1 MKLILIGVALLT
13 VSAAH
18 KAEAQGFIINP
29 FFTTTLTTP
38 GGGGHTKPGLGVAL
52 GTNGKIL
59 GLETEIAYH
68 PQIVD
73 TALDG
78 SKSKVLTFS
87 GDMIIGPT
95 IGHVK
100 GYGAVGAGDLHLNVK
115 SLSSLASTD
124 VNSLASNYFTF
135 NVGGGAIGYLT
146 DHLGVRADLR
156 YLRAYGIDF
165 AALEAAEATENLA
178 LKHFDFWRLNIGLA
192 AKF

>member
-1 MKLILIGVALLT
+1 MRLILISVTLLT
-13 VSAAH
+13 FSAAQ

-29 FFTTTLTTP
+29 FFTTTLTSP
-38 GGGGHTKPGLGVAL
+38 SGGGHTKPGVGVAV
-52 GTNGKIL
+52 GTNRKIL
-59 GLETEIAYH
+59 SLETEIAYH
-68 PQIVD
+68 PQIID

-87 GDMIIGPT
+87 GDLIIGPT

-100 GYGAVGAGDLHLNVK
+100 GYGAVGAGDLHLNFK
-115 SLSSLASTD
+115 AASPLAATD
-124 VNSLASNYFTF
+124 LDSLASNYFTINF
-135 NVGGGAIGYLT
+135 GGGAIGFVT
-146 DHLGVRADLR
+146 DHLGIRADLR

-165 AALEAAEATENLA
+165 AALEAAEATKNLT

>member
-1 MKLILIGVALLT
+1 MKLSLIGVMLLT
-13 VSAAH
+13 FSAAQ

-29 FFTTTLTTP
+29 FFTTTLTSP
-38 GGGGHTKPGLGVAL
+38 SGSGGHTKPGVGVAL

-59 GLETEIAYH
+59 GFETEIAYH
-68 PQIVD
+68 PQIID

-87 GDMIIGPT
+87 GDLIIGPT

-100 GYGAVGAGDLHLNVK
+100 GYGAVGAGDLHLNFK
-115 SLSSLASTD
+115 SVSSLAATD
-124 VNSLASNYFTF
+124 VDSLASNYFTF
-135 NVGGGAIGYLT
+135 NVGGGAIGFVT
-146 DHLGVRADLR
+146 DHLGIRADLR

-165 AALEAAEATENLA
+165 AALEAAENLS

>member
-1 MKLILIGVALLT
+1 MKLILIGVTLLT
-13 VSAAH
+13 FSAAQ

-29 FFTTTLTTP
+29 FFTTTLTSP
-38 GGGGHTKPGLGVAL
+38 SGSGGHTKPGVGVAL

-59 GLETEIAYH
+59 GFETEIAYH
-68 PQIVD
+68 PQIID

-87 GDMIIGPT
+87 GDLIIGPT

-100 GYGAVGAGDLHLNVK
+100 GYGAVGAGDLHLNFK
-115 SLSSLASTD
+115 SVSSLAATD
-124 VNSLASNYFTF
+124 VDSLASNYFTF
-135 NVGGGAIGYLT
+135 NVGGGAIGFVT
-146 DHLGVRADLR
+146 DHLGIRADLR

-165 AALEAAEATENLA
+165 AALEAAENLS